1 MQIKIF
7 LICLACGVLSGAV
20 YDFLYII
27 RRAVSGAPSQKSKKR
42 EFICTAVC
50 DLLYVL
56 ALSAIFVAASVYFC
70 FPYVRLY
77 MFAAVLVGALLYI
90 KSFHIMVAFLINKL
104 YNRTCKGVKVGKS
117 GAKGAAVGRK

>member
-1 MQIKIF
+1 M
-7 LICLACGVLSGAV
+7 

-70 FPYVRLY
+70 FPNVRLY

-104 YNRTCKGVKVGKS
+104 YNRTSKGVKVGKS

>member
-7 LICLACGVLSGAV
+7 LICLACGGLSGAV

-27 RRAVSGAPSQKSKKR
+27 RRAVSGEPSQKSKKR

-70 FPYVRLY
+70 FPDVRLY

-90 KSFHIMVAFLINKL
+90 KSFHIMVAFFVNKL
-104 YNRTCKGVKVGKS
+104 YNRCTK
-117 GAKGAAVGRK
+117 R

>member
-27 RRAVSGAPSQKSKKR
+27 RRAVSGAPSQKLKKR

-50 DLLYVL
+50 DLMYVL

-70 FPYVRLY
+70 FPDVRLY

-104 YNRTCKGVKVGKS
+104 YNRTSKGVNVVKS